1 MNMILNASENSKNP
15 EPSVA
20 IPAVWVRPSTR
31 PDAGLGNRTAE
42 DIAEW
47 DVLAGEVVLAAVN
60 NGWTKAEVARRVGM
74 PDGTFSQW
82 FSGTYA
88 GQLRNQNMKVAQWLE
103 ALRETTTLSATIPA
117 KPPFQRTKM
126 AVEIMD
132 TLALTQ
138 ATGDMVMITVDAG
151 SGKTESCRHYRAT
164 RPHVYL
170 VTASPRTRTV
180 HGILMDMADELEI
193 GERNPVQLTR
203 AIGRKLERVGGGTLL
218 IIDEAQN
225 LSDEAINQMRHFV
238 DIYGCGLALVG
249 NDEIY
254 GRLSRRQEGRL
265 MRS

>member
-1 MNMILNASENSKNP
+1 
-15 EPSVA
+15 
-20 IPAVWVRPSTR
+20 
-31 PDAGLGNRTAE
+31 
-42 DIAEW
+42 
-47 DVLAGEVVLAAVN
+47 
-60 NGWTKAEVARRVGM
+60 
-74 PDGTFSQW
+74 
-82 FSGTYA
+82 
-88 GQLRNQNMKVAQWLE
+88 
-103 ALRETTTLSATIPA
+103 
-117 KPPFQRTKM
+117 
-126 AVEIMD
+126 
-132 TLALTQ
+132 
-138 ATGDMVMITVDAG
+138 MVMITVDAG

-193 GERNPVQLTR
+193 GERNPVRLTR

-254 GRLSRRQEGRL
+254 GRLSRRQEGPSYAQLKSRIGKRL
-265 MRS
+265 KRTKPYQEDLEMRIAAWGVEESQAVKFLTGIGLKTGALRQIDKTMLLAGMFALGEGVGVGLKHIRAAWRNRDVEEMA